1 MFQQDG
7 LQSQRATGRSV
18 VCISK
23 TGKQNQLLLQGS
35 TFTLELSPLKEI
47 PGTHHA
53 DTHLSANEA
62 LLSNT

>member
-7 LQSQRATGRSV
+7 LQSQRTSGRSV
-18 VCISK
+18 VCTSE
-23 TGKQNQLLLQGS
+23 TGKQNQLLVQGS
-35 TFTLELSPLKEI
+35 TFTLELPPLKGI

-62 LLSNT
+62 LLGNT